1 MRILIALGGNALVGP
16 NESVRPDHQIAAA
29 ESAAGQVAQLVT
41 AGHQVLLSHGNG
53 PQVGNILAKN
63 DLASFALTPVPLDWC
78 VANSQGSIG
87 EVLLNALD
95 AALLAEGSDVRS
107 VVLVSRT
114 LVAADDPAFD
124 NPTKPIGRFV
134 DEETAGRLTQ
144 FGQHYVRIDDKGLR
158 RVVASPQPIEIIEAP
173 AVESLLAAGFLVVA
187 AGGGGIPV
195 IRHDDG
201 TLHGVQAVVDKDL
214 SSILLAD
221 QISADALVIATNVD
235 NAWLDWGKETAR
247 PLHEVRLEDMRRYL
261 AEGQFPPGSMG
272 PKVESA
278 CRFVERTG
286 AKAVITSLERISGA
300 LTGEAGTIVV
310 P

>member
-1 MRILIALGGNALVGP
+1 MRILLALGGNALVGP
-16 NESVRPDHQIAAA
+16 HESVRPDHQMAAA
-29 ESAAGQVAQLVT
+29 ESAAAQIARLVT

-95 AALLAEGSDVRS
+95 AALLAEGSEVRS

-114 LVAADDPAFD
+114 LVSADDPAFD
-124 NPTKPIGRFV
+124 TPTKPIGRFV
-134 DEETAGRLTQ
+134 DEETAERLTQ
-144 FGQHYVRIDDKGLR
+144 FGQRYVRIDDKGLR
-158 RVVASPQPIEIIEAP
+158 RVVASPQPIEIVEAP
-173 AVESLLAAGFLVVA
+173 AVEALLAAGFLVVA

-195 IRHDDG
+195 VRNADG
-201 TLHGVQAVVDKDL
+201 SLRGVEAVVDKDL
-214 SSILLAD
+214 SSILLAG
-221 QISADALVIATNVD
+221 QIDADALVIATNVD

-247 PLHEVRLEDMRRYL
+247 PLHEVTLADMRRYL
-261 AEGQFPPGSMG
+261 EEGQFPPGSMG

-278 CRFVERTG
+278 CRFVEATG
-286 AKAVITSLERISGA
+286 AKAVITSLERIGEA
-300 LTGEAGTIVV
+300 LTGEAGTVVV

>member
-1 MRILIALGGNALVGP
+1 MRILLALGGNALVGP
-16 NESVRPDHQIAAA
+16 NESVRPDHQMAAA
-29 ESAAGQVAQLVT
+29 QAAATQIARLVA

-95 AALLAEGSDVRS
+95 AALDAEGSPVRS
-107 VVLVSRT
+107 AVLVSRT
-114 LVAADDPAFD
+114 LVSADDPAFG

-134 DEETAGRLTQ
+134 DDETAERLTG
-144 FGQHYVRIDDKGLR
+144 FGQRYVRVDDKGMR

-173 AVESLLAAGFLVVA
+173 AVKALLDAGFLVVA
-187 AGGGGIPV
+187 GGGGGIPV
-195 IRHDDG
+195 VRHADG
-201 TLHGVQAVVDKDL
+201 TLHGVEAVVDKDL
-214 SSILLAD
+214 SSILMAG
-221 QISADALVIATNVD
+221 QIDADALVIATNVD
-235 NAWLDWGKETAR
+235 SVWLDWGKETAR
-247 PLHEVRLEDMRRYL
+247 PLREVPLAEMRAHQ

-278 CRFVERTG
+278 CRFVEATG
-286 AKAVITSLERISGA
+286 AKAVITSLDRITDA
-300 LTGEAGTIVV
+300 LEGTTGTIVV